1 MERNFP
7 NYSKTY
13 ACTKAA
19 LSTCK
24 KYNIKEV
31 LCTAWMDNGAETPMD
46 ALLPGLDFLH
56 TLIFT
61 ETMTKQ
67 SLSRSSGTAQAENLM
82 ILWHLTILILYS

>member
-1 MERNFP
+1 
-7 NYSKTY
+7 
-13 ACTKAA
+13 
-19 LSTCK
+19 
-24 KYNIKEV
+24 
-31 LCTAWMDNGAETPMD
+31 MDNGAETPMD
-46 ALLPGLDFLH
+46 ALLPGLVLLH